1 MKTGKLEKETLESG
15 TQISE
20 GRQEE
25 EADGVQEGSDQAV
38 PAPPVRPVRT
48 ADDILDLLKK
58 ENSWEQI
65 LYQVVAL
72 EDMDPWNLD
81 ISQLARGFTE
91 YIAPIQE
98 LDFRIPAKWVIIT
111 SILLRM
117 KSDHIKIMKMDQ
129 ESADEDFM
137 DLEELEEMAEL
148 EMGDEPAIDVDP
160 IDVIT
165 KRRPVRRVTIAELVN
180 SLKNVVRAED
190 RRETRLQMRRDKIKI
205 TEEDITK
212 RIDNLYKK
220 IGDMLTVLKESEVK
234 FSKLVGSWK
243 RGEVVD
249 SFLPLV
255 HLDQDKKV
263 TCRQERIFDE
273 IFIKKRPVKEKPSAA

>member
-1 MKTGKLEKETLESG
+1 MKTGKLEKETLESD

-20 GRQEE
+20 EKQEE
-25 EADGVQEGSDQAV
+25 EADETQEDNGQAA
-38 PAPPVRPVRT
+38 PAPPVNPVRT
-48 ADDILDLLKK
+48 VDDILDLLKK
-58 ENSWEQI
+58 ENSWEQV

-81 ISQLARGFTE
+81 ISQLAVGFAE
-91 YIAPIQE
+91 YIASIQE
-98 LDFRIPAKWVIIT
+98 LDFRIPAKWVIIAC
-111 SILLRM
+111 ILLRM
-117 KSDHIKIMKMDQ
+117 KSDHIKILKTEEESEDQ
-129 ESADEDFM
+129 DFM

-165 KRRPVRRVTIAELVN
+165 KRRPVRKVTIAELVN

-205 TEEDITK
+205 SEDDITK

-220 IGDMLTVLKESEVK
+220 IGDMLTVVKESEVN
-234 FSKLVGSWK
+234 FSKIVGKWK
-243 RGEVVD
+243 RGKVVD
-249 SFLPLV
+249 TFLPLV
-255 HLDQDKKV
+255 HLDHDRKV
-263 TCRQERIFDE
+263 SCRQERIFDE